1 MVRNLV
7 TVAALLLAFST
18 PGALWGATSHA
29 PKGSPW
35 GSNYFPNVSLV
46 TQEGKAVRF
55 YDDLIKDR
63 KVLINF
69 IYAGCEKACPLATA
83 KLAQVQKL
91 LGERVGRD
99 IFIYSITLDPE
110 HDTPE
115 ALKAYAEKY
124 GAGPGWLFLTGK
136 PEDIYIVRIK
146 LGERREDKEGHQN
159 IVRIGNGAK
168 GEWMRLTLFG
178 DVNFLANEIGK
189 TLDPNWYKDKQ
200 VESFA
205 EAPRLAMPKEGQ
217 ILFRNRCAVCHT
229 LGKGELRG
237 PDLKGVTTRRER
249 AWLAR
254 FIADPDRMR
263 ASQDPI
269 ALDLYAK
276 YNKMPM
282 PNIGLTR
289 TEVGDLISFLE
300 AQTTIVLE
308 GKEKESLPAGP

>member
-1 MVRNLV
+1 MIKGLM
-7 TVAALLLAFST
+7 TIAALLLALSA
-18 PGALWGATSHA
+18 PGAHGGATSDA
-29 PKGSPW
+29 PKTSPW
-35 GSNYFPNVSLV
+35 GANYFPNVPLV
-46 TQEGKAVRF
+46 TQEGKTVLL
-55 YDDLIKDR
+55 YDDLIKDK

-83 KLAQVQKL
+83 KLAQVQRL
-91 LGERVGRD
+91 LGDRVGRD

-136 PEDIYIVRIK
+136 PEDIYIVRMK
-146 LGERREDKEGHQN
+146 LGERREDKEEHQN
-159 IVRIGNGAK
+159 IVRIGNGTI
-168 GEWMRLTLFG
+168 GQWMKLPLFG
-178 DVNFLANEIGK
+178 DISFLVNEIGK
-189 TLDPNWYKDKQ
+189 TLDPNWYKDKS
-200 VESFA
+200 VKSYE

-217 ILFRNRCAVCHT
+217 VLFRNRCAVCHT
-229 LGKGELRG
+229 IGKGELRG

-269 ALDLYAK
+269 AIELYTK

-289 TEVGDLISFLE
+289 TEVVDLISFLE
-300 AQTTIVLE
+300 ARTNDLE
-308 GKEKESLPAGP
+308 GKERESPIADP